1 MNNSSNKDQHYA
13 LDSSGNIRHIKDANP
28 SNDEFFCLFC
38 HRQMIA
44 KQGKIRQWHFAHKAL
59 SPNCSYE
66 SYLHSLAKLL
76 ILQKLRS
83 EQPFGVEIK
92 VPFTCKNKETCIWY
106 EDSFDESCNWT
117 GYKNYDLKKFYNTFE
132 VEAFYDNFRA
142 DILLSNSIKKYTPVF
157 IEIYVS
163 HPCEHQKID
172 LGNKIIE
179 LKINSEDDIKP
190 IINSPIITED
200 GNLIRLYNF
209 KPKGDF
215 TGPPQHPKQ
224 LVKFSVFES
233 YKMYCG
239 NTDCQ
244 TFSCHRN
251 KAIFELTSD
260 FHPDFLPEYS
270 LYDYGIVELYDL
282 DPNLKVCNLCR
293 YYRPR
298 DILFDDLFDIR
309 INKRPIF
316 CCLYKKLGTD
326 KYRDPSDAR
335 TCTAF
340 RKIDGKTMAEIRQE
354 YKMLKT
360 IIWKKPND

>member
-92 VPFTCKNKETCIWY
+92 VPFTCRNKETCIWY

-172 LGNKIIE
+172 SGNKIIE
-179 LKINSEDDIKP
+179 L
-190 IINSPIITED
+190 T
-200 GNLIRLYNF
+200 
-209 KPKGDF
+209 
-215 TGPPQHPKQ
+215 
-224 LVKFSVFES
+224 
-233 YKMYCG
+233 
-239 NTDCQ
+239 
-244 TFSCHRN
+244 
-251 KAIFELTSD
+251 
-260 FHPDFLPEYS
+260 
-270 LYDYGIVELYDL
+270 
-282 DPNLKVCNLCR
+282 
-293 YYRPR
+293 
-298 DILFDDLFDIR
+298 
-309 INKRPIF
+309 
-316 CCLYKKLGTD
+316 
-326 KYRDPSDAR
+326 
-335 TCTAF
+335 
-340 RKIDGKTMAEIRQE
+340 
-354 YKMLKT
+354 
-360 IIWKKPND
+360 

>member
-1 MNNSSNKDQHYA
+1 
-13 LDSSGNIRHIKDANP
+13 
-28 SNDEFFCLFC
+28 
-38 HRQMIA
+38 MIA

-172 LGNKIIE
+172 SGNKIIE
-179 LKINSEDDIKP
+179 LKINSEDDIKS

-200 GNLIRLYNF
+200 GDLI
-209 KPKGDF
+209 
-215 TGPPQHPKQ
+215 T
-224 LVKFSVFES
+224 
-233 YKMYCG
+233 
-239 NTDCQ
+239 
-244 TFSCHRN
+244 
-251 KAIFELTSD
+251 
-260 FHPDFLPEYS
+260 
-270 LYDYGIVELYDL
+270 
-282 DPNLKVCNLCR
+282 
-293 YYRPR
+293 
-298 DILFDDLFDIR
+298 
-309 INKRPIF
+309 
-316 CCLYKKLGTD
+316 
-326 KYRDPSDAR
+326 
-335 TCTAF
+335 
-340 RKIDGKTMAEIRQE
+340 
-354 YKMLKT
+354 
-360 IIWKKPND
+360 